1 MLAAPGVSGCW
12 QPQIVT
18 LFDVQVVNTDA
29 KSCIQYNVEAVL
41 SSAEHMKK
49 MKYVDA
55 VEARHAT
62 FAPFVVSGDDVL
74 GREARV
80 FVNCLGDSIADM
92 WKKSHSEVMGRVGA
106 KMPFAILRATDLCLH
121 GSRTKW
127 RRVMDINDG
136 AGLPSYKD

>member
-1 MLAAPGVSGCW
+1 M
-12 QPQIVT
+12 
-18 LFDVQVVNTDA
+18 
-29 KSCIQYNVEAVL
+29 L

-55 VEARHAT
+55 VEARLAT
-62 FAPFVVSGDDVL
+62 FAPFVVSGDGVL
-74 GREARV
+74 GHEARV

-92 WKKSHSEVMGRVGA
+92 WKKSHSEVMGRVRA
-106 KMPFAILRATDLCLH
+106 KMSFAILRATNLCLR